1 MGCRQRITNVINK
14 EIPGQP
20 LGIFL
25 YLMSKRTNM
34 KTKICL
40 LLLITGCVFSQTP
53 ASLQNEVKR
62 LYTAAH
68 DIDITTLSE
77 MLCTT
82 DAEAYAKLDGHFQN
96 EEQKFRYV
104 FTNAKYNYG
113 PGKAIDGKTYYLITF
128 RNVVRVTYF
137 KPIDIASTQA
147 LLKEKFSAETITYDK
162 NRNAYMITY
171 NAKMVAIEDSGWKF
185 AFVDNTFPSV
195 SENCLTDNIKK
206 ELGL

>member
-68 DIDITTLSE
+68 DIDIT
-77 MLCTT
+77 
-82 DAEAYAKLDGHFQN
+82 
-96 EEQKFRYV
+96 
-104 FTNAKYNYG
+104 
-113 PGKAIDGKTYYLITF
+113 
-128 RNVVRVTYF
+128 
-137 KPIDIASTQA
+137 A
-147 LLKEKFSAETITYDK
+147 L
-162 NRNAYMITY
+162 
-171 NAKMVAIEDSGWKF
+171 
-185 AFVDNTFPSV
+185 
-195 SENCLTDNIKK
+195 
-206 ELGL
+206 

>member
-68 DIDITTLSE
+68 DIDITALSE
-77 MLCTT
+77 MLCTA
-82 DAEAYAKLDGHFQN
+82 DAEAYTKLDGHFQN

-104 FTNAKYNYG
+104 LTNIKYNYG
-113 PGKAIDGKTYYLITF
+113 PAKTIDGKTYYLITF

>member
-1 MGCRQRITNVINK
+1 
-14 EIPGQP
+14 
-20 LGIFL
+20 
-25 YLMSKRTNM
+25 
-34 KTKICL
+34 
-40 LLLITGCVFSQTP
+40 
-53 ASLQNEVKR
+53 
-62 LYTAAH
+62 
-68 DIDITTLSE
+68 
-77 MLCTT
+77 MLCTA
-82 DAEAYAKLDGHFQN
+82 DAEAYTKLDGHFQN

-104 FTNAKYNYG
+104 LTNIKYNYG
-113 PGKAIDGKTYYLITF
+113 PAKTIDGKTYYLITF